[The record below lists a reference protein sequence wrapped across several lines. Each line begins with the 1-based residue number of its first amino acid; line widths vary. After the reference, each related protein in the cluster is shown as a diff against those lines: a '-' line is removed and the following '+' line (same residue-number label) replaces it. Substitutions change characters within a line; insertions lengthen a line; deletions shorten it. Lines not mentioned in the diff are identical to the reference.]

1 MCQRK
6 GCKTFLLFTLNFN
19 QRFASLATYKEI
31 NIIALGLILSNL
43 GYIYIYIYTS
53 FWWRLIFILSIDMIC
68 SETYA
73 ITGIAT
79 LSYLHSYLY
88 LPKYYMTKSHLLW
101 KLSIVVFSFS
111 SVAFFYLFVFYTWP
125 HVKQWKHTP

>member
-31 NIIALGLILSNL
+31 NIITLGLILSNL
-43 GYIYIYIYTS
+43 GYIYSS
-53 FWWRLIFILSIDMIC
+53 FWWQLLFILSIDMIC
-68 SETYA
+68 SATYA

-79 LSYLHSYLY
+79 LSYLHPYLY
-88 LPKYYMTKSHLLW
+88 LPKDYMTKSHLLW
-101 KLSIVVFSFS
+101 KLSIVVFSFLLWP
-111 SVAFFYLFVFYTWP
+111 FFIFLVFYTWP